1 MRKKCYSLVLSGIF
15 LLMAP
20 LEFCSGKENV
30 SIMKQDEKL
39 FESRHFDIEELA
51 DGVFTAIHKDGGAA
65 ICNAGIIDLGDR
77 TLIFDSF
84 LTPQAARDLKA
95 ASEALTGKAVSIVI
109 NSHCHN
115 DHIWGNQVFEGHA
128 EIISSGET
136 RQVIATAGMK
146 EYEWFK
152 ENAAKRLKSIQDEYE
167 SIEDEAA
174 RGELT
179 MWLSYYQGLVD
190 DLPELRVVQPTLT
203 FEGRFEIPGTRRLVE
218 LIEYHDGHTKSDVIL
233 YLPQD
238 CIIFMGDILLTLH
251 FVHIRQVFFEP
262 FCSFLAAF
270 SDSSAC
276 FSAALFFFKISASV
290 RSSFFSFSISSA
302 IFFMALDSSFRSF
315 NSGCFPFII
324 AFASS
329 IILEARCTASPITF
343 MNDSLFDSST
353 AEFMSAALFKMTCS
367 C

>member
-51 DGVFTAIHKDGGAA
+51 DGVFAAIHKDGGAA

-167 SIEDEAA
+167 STEDEAA

-203 FEGRFEIPGTRRLVE
+203 FEGRFEIPGTRRSVE

-238 CIIFMGDILLTLH
+238 GIIFMGDLLFVKSHPYLGDGNPDTLVKILQEISKMDANIFVPGHGPVGSTRDLATLVEYINTCKDLARSLAESGDKEGIKTIAVPAP
-251 FVHIRQVFFEP
+251 FADWKVSFF
-262 FCSFLAAF
+262 FRNSLQ
-270 SDSSAC
+270 
-276 FSAALFFFKISASV
+276 LFFK
-290 RSSFFSFSISSA
+290 
-302 IFFMALDSSFRSF
+302 
-315 NSGCFPFII
+315 
-324 AFASS
+324 
-329 IILEARCTASPITF
+329 
-343 MNDSLFDSST
+343 SLTDN
-353 AEFMSAALFKMTCS
+353 
-367 C
+367 

>member
-51 DGVFTAIHKDGGAA
+51 DGVFAAIHKDGGAA

-167 SIEDEAA
+167 SNEDEAA

-203 FEGRFEIPGTRRLVE
+203 FEGRFGIPGTRRSVE

-238 CIIFMGDILLTLH
+238 GIIFMGDLLFVKSHPYLGDGEPDTLINILREIGKMDAKVFVPGHGSVGDKHDLEILINYIALCRELVKKLIDDGQGEEAIRNIKIPRPFESWQQQGFFRSNLLH
-251 FVHIRQVFFEP
+251 FYKN
-262 FCSFLAAF
+262 F
-270 SDSSAC
+270 SD
-276 FSAALFFFKISASV
+276 K
-290 RSSFFSFSISSA
+290 
-302 IFFMALDSSFRSF
+302 
-315 NSGCFPFII
+315 
-324 AFASS
+324 
-329 IILEARCTASPITF
+329 
-343 MNDSLFDSST
+343 
-353 AEFMSAALFKMTCS
+353 
-367 C
+367 